1 MKKYFVNAAFVT
13 SCSIGLIS
21 FPSVAAKT
29 IENCADKE
37 TVTVDYARCLDGVA
51 DSTDRELQTWINNQ
65 VFVLEELAI
74 DTGRKSALKMFRRS
88 QSHFIR
94 YREDNCRWQYLALSP
109 SVKAASAYKKCYVR
123 TTLDRI
129 KELSTLRNNIK

>member
-1 MKKYFVNAAFVT
+1 MRKYVISAVLLAVYM
-13 SCSIGLIS
+13 IS
-21 FPSVAAKT
+21 FPSFSAKT
-29 IENCADKE
+29 IESCADKE
-37 TVTVDYARCLDGVA
+37 AVIVDYARCLDGVA

-65 VFVLEELAI
+65 VFILEELAM

-109 SVKAASAYKKCYVR
+109 SVKAASAYKRCYVR
-123 TTLDRI
+123 ATLDRI
-129 KELSTLRNNIK
+129 KELSTLSQ

>member
-1 MKKYFVNAAFVT
+1 MKKYVVSAVFVAA
-13 SCSIGLIS
+13 CSIGLIS

-29 IENCADKE
+29 IESCADKGL
-37 TVTVDYARCLDGVA
+37 TNIDYVRCLDGIA
-51 DSTDRELQTWINNQ
+51 DSTDRELQTWVNNQ
-65 VFVLEELAI
+65 VFILEELAI

-109 SVKAASAYKKCYVR
+109 SLEAAPAYKKCYVR
-123 TTLDRI
+123 ATLDRI
-129 KELSTLRNNIK
+129 KELSTLSK